1 MVKMNWNLILFFLLV
16 NVLALAHA
24 GDDYREEDASEEME
38 YGTIMRIIPAPSPSI
53 GNRIGNGGTSKSAK
67 VENLSINGKSP
78 KNISSQATSVKSSKA
93 SAKSSKSSSRSSKNS
108 SSSLGKSNR
117 SPKKSDKGI
126 ENSGYAIENSTGGKS
141 AKSSPT
147 GQTSSGTVSK
157 GTCPLATTI
166 WCLTLFLSHNHH
178 CLIHSLTGPG
188 KTNPGKNSTGNDG
201 NVNSGSDTGK
211 NPPNTVQNTMVST
224 LSIPKFMLTMTNAV
238 GARVLRSKYARNLG
252 TYLDFSILKIVRAYL
267 SDEGGEFEKAIG
279 ASVQM
284 LSLDIGAESII
295 VKNGD
300 SKTFISTFEG
310 TASFTGEE
318 DVTVNDLKSALRA
331 SFEENKK
338 EFLKEAKNSDNPNVA
353 SITDVIFS
361 FVSEDE
367 FTDSGGN
374 GYSIDLEGV
383 DTDNRKSKSLKA
395 KSALPMIAGM
405 AAAVS
410 IMVAAFIYTRRNRRG
425 GSGYKLSEEYDTDLE
440 SVPTVPKLMLSD
452 LAAGS
457 VQNSMGYA
465 SLITGVWASKK
476 CSMSELAAGATQ
488 EDFARHGLQVDV
500 YGKSGGN
507 KKERSKK
514 KLSPNSK
521 VKGTM
526 MVTNLDPIE
535 EVRSATGSESWHE
548 GDEQIT
554 NAPPLLPSLSVS
566 NSSGS
571 EADEQDASFRTPR
584 ISDMTE
590 YTEMSSIDGS
600 PVFSAS
606 SNSTPMR
613 HLNFSSG
620 SYTDDDSVQD
630 AMDPF
635 KCDTSDECPIE
646 KCVAEEKD
654 IEVVPLGFEDSA
666 EKEEGEEE
674 DAKITLPSDRNY
686 AVTSDAKCV
695 SGTSEVDEVT
705 VNATE
710 SVFDRELHQTY
721 AYGKEVNHAVFGSE
735 PLELTQS
742 ITDQNYDSLIISDDE
757 SAESAEED
765 IINSTLSVDGHLT
778 DISLSGNI

>member
-1 MVKMNWNLILFFLLV
+1 MQTGLATEVLANLQKMKNLESKEIVLRVFPAKRQVPRVPRRQNLQEAQAPKAVRVVVKPVRILLLLV
-16 NVLALAHA
+16 KATVL
-24 GDDYREEDASEEME
+24 RRV
-38 YGTIMRIIPAPSPSI
+38 I
-53 GNRIGNGGTSKSAK
+53 K
-67 VENLSINGKSP
+67 
-78 KNISSQATSVKSSKA
+78 
-93 SAKSSKSSSRSSKNS
+93 
-108 SSSLGKSNR
+108 
-117 SPKKSDKGI
+117 
-126 ENSGYAIENSTGGKS
+126 
-141 AKSSPT
+141 
-147 GQTSSGTVSK
+147 VSK
-157 GTCPLATTI
+157 TPV
-166 WCLTLFLSHNHH
+166 TLLKILRVVRVPKVVQKTKHLPQLYQKVRFHLQQLFDVSLCFSSHNQY
-178 CLIHSLTGPG
+178 CLIHSFTGPG
-188 KTNPGKNSTGNDG
+188 KTNPGGNIAGDDG

-211 NPPNTVQNTMVST
+211 KPQNTDQDTMVST
-224 LSIPKFMLTMTNAV
+224 LSIPKFMLTMSNTV
-238 GARVLRSKYARNLG
+238 GARALRSKYARYLG

-284 LSLDIGAESII
+284 LSLDIVPESII

-310 TASFTGEE
+310 TASFTGKE

-331 SFEENKK
+331 SFEENKN
-338 EFLKEAKNSDNPNVA
+338 EFLKETKNSDNPNVA

-361 FVSEDE
+361 FVSEDA

-374 GYSIDLEGV
+374 GYSIDLDGT
-383 DTDNRKSKSLKA
+383 DTDNRTSKSLKA
-395 KSALPMIAGM
+395 KSTIPMIAGM
-405 AAAVS
+405 AVAVS
-410 IMVAAFIYTRRNRRG
+410 VMVAAFIYTRRKGRG
-425 GSGYKLSEEYDTDLE
+425 RSGYKLSEEYDTDLE
-440 SVPTVPKLMLSD
+440 SVPTVPSVPKLMLSD

-457 VQNSMGYA
+457 IQNSMGYA

-488 EDFARHGLQVDV
+488 EDFARNGLHVDV

-514 KLSPNSK
+514 KLSPNLK

-584 ISDMTE
+584 ISDMAE

-635 KCDTSDECPIE
+635 KSDTSDEGPFE

-674 DAKITLPSDRNY
+674 DAKITLPSDKKD
-686 AVTSDAKCV
+686 AVTSDVECV
-695 SGTSEVDEVT
+695 SGPDNEVDELAI
-705 VNATE
+705 NAKET
-710 SVFDRELHQTY
+710 VFDRELDQTY
-721 AYGKEVNHAVFGSE
+721 ASGKEVNQAVFGSE
-735 PLELTQS
+735 PLELTQM
-742 ITDQNYDSLIISDDE
+742 ITDQNSDSLIISDDE

-765 IINSTLSVDGHLT
+765 IMNSSLSVDGHLT